1 MNKLKKTLL
10 FLLLFILIIFI
21 AYFSFKFFIIH
32 QFNSV
37 SKIEKSAQFG
47 ESIELS
53 KNNLNIRINNFEI
66 PENSNKF
73 NITLDFSTVNE
84 QGLNQ
89 DILFDYLLYDENK
102 NILASSYQYSG
113 KNKFLT
119 GFIAKN
125 YNSIFYKTFTK
136 HYIGVGNIGANISD
150 LGKIQQYIEITLDD
164 LQTNKFSSLTLYLHN
179 IQYKELYKTDQIVEN
194 TDFLFNFHK

>member
-1 MNKLKKTLL
+1 MNKLKKILL

-37 SKIEKSAQFG
+37 SKLEKSAQFG
-47 ESIELS
+47 ESIEIS
-53 KNNLNIRINNFEI
+53 KNNLNIKINNFEI

-73 NITLDFSTVNE
+73 NITLDFSIVNE

-102 NILASSYQYSG
+102 SY
-113 KNKFLT
+113 
-119 GFIAKN
+119 
-125 YNSIFYKTFTK
+125 
-136 HYIGVGNIGANISD
+136 
-150 LGKIQQYIEITLDD
+150 
-164 LQTNKFSSLTLYLHN
+164 SSLLYFDML
-179 IQYKELYKTDQIVEN
+179 
-194 TDFLFNFHK
+194 

>member
-32 QFNSV
+32 QFNSI

-66 PENSNKF
+66 PEN
-73 NITLDFSTVNE
+73 
-84 QGLNQ
+84 
-89 DILFDYLLYDENK
+89 
-102 NILASSYQYSG
+102 
-113 KNKFLT
+113 
-119 GFIAKN
+119 
-125 YNSIFYKTFTK
+125 
-136 HYIGVGNIGANISD
+136 
-150 LGKIQQYIEITLDD
+150 
-164 LQTNKFSSLTLYLHN
+164 
-179 IQYKELYKTDQIVEN
+179 
-194 TDFLFNFHK
+194 

>member
-113 KNKFLT
+113 KNKF
-119 GFIAKN
+119 N
-125 YNSIFYKTFTK
+125 
-136 HYIGVGNIGANISD
+136 
-150 LGKIQQYIEITLDD
+150 
-164 LQTNKFSSLTLYLHN
+164 SLTLYLHN